1 MQQALEPKEAVY
13 KPTGG
18 AEEEFVVTEEIYAKT
33 FDEIEAFIRTLDKII
48 RDKNYE
54 VWVTYLSEEY
64 IKKTS
69 DPDYLKEQS
78 EKPILKKNNIL
89 LEDLEDY
96 FYHVVVPSRSQTQLY
111 DIEFIDGSHV
121 KAISIIRNRR
131 GLLYLLI
138 RIDNK
143 WKMGVW

>member
-18 AEEEFVVTEEIYAKT
+18 AGEEFVVTEEIYDKT

-48 RDKNYE
+48 RDKDYE
-54 VWVTYLSEEY
+54 VWVTHLSEEY

-69 DPDYLKEQS
+69 GPGYLKEQS

-96 FYHVVVPSRSQTQLY
+96 FYHVVVPSRSQAQLY
-111 DIEFIDGSHV
+111 DIEFIDGNHV